1 MCLHASILSWS
12 IFPSLYHTPRLERH
26 PFITT
31 RFIRYCRERY
41 NRVRLCIVSNILL
54 IRDLIFY
61 VGVVW
66 RFLSCGRCEILS
78 FAWELPAIRKH
89 HLPPCLSWKCECSK
103 SIHVS
108 WYSKHLIITNQIV
121 IVNAGIRD
129 SVQRTKVTWTWCRY
143 PGSDL
148 PEFQKIWNPYNF
160 NPNIVCFSETSVS
173 IQRIEGC
180 HNPEEQNLKKSLS
193 ILTAIQN

>member
-1 MCLHASILSWS
+1 MSWR
-12 IFPSLYHTPRLERH
+12 IFLSLYHTPRLERH

-31 RFIRYCRERY
+31 RFIRCCRGRY
-41 NRVRLCIVSNILL
+41 NRGRLCIVSNTLL

-66 RFLSCGRCEILS
+66 RFLSCEGREILS
-78 FAWELPAIRKH
+78 FARELPAFRKH
-89 HLPPCLSWKCECSK
+89 HLPPCLSWNCECSK

-108 WYSKHLIITNQIV
+108 WYRKHLINTNRIV
-121 IVNAGIRD
+121 IVNVGIRD
-129 SVQRTKVTWTWCRY
+129 SLQHTKVTWTWRRY

-160 NPNIVCFSETSVS
+160 NPNLLIFSETSVS
-173 IQRIEGC
+173 FQRIEGC
-180 HNPEEQNLKKSLS
+180 NNPEEENLKQSLS
-193 ILTAIQN
+193 IFTTIQN